1 MSTIKIEHV
10 TKRFGENTVLNDFS
24 ATIEDGTFV
33 TLLGPSGCGK
43 TTMLRMIAGFERPDE
58 GRICIGDVTVSGED
72 VFVSPENR
80 EIGMVFQSYAVWPHM
95 SVYDNVAYPLKL
107 KKLPRDK
114 IRQKVYETLDMV
126 HMSEYD
132 KRMPSELSGGQQQ
145 RVALGRALVSQPAV
159 LLLDEP
165 LSNLDAKL
173 REDMRF
179 EIKDIQQRLNMTVV
193 YVTHDQSEAM
203 TMSDIVYV
211 INNGVIEQSGR
222 PVDLF
227 RSPNHG
233 FVEGFLGKMQF
244 FTGEASDGRIR
255 LADDDR
261 YIDSKDEIRGRVE
274 VAIRPDDIHIISEDG
289 RFLMQSV
296 K

>member
-261 YIDSKDEIRGRVE
+261 YIDCKDEIRGRVE